1 MPGNIFTTK
10 LIEIVVPQQF
20 EKTKNFK
27 DLEHIFLVM
36 DYIDYDLKK
45 MFFSD
50 EPSNFNEKHLLTIW
64 YNILCAIRFLHSTGL
79 MHRDIKPGNIL
90 VNEDC
95 VIKLC
100 DFGLARGTIEAPKQQ
115 EEFKIMS
122 ETGSSPK
129 TADQTPPQLPI
140 SKSPYKKKSDGSGQN
155 AASKGKRRLSAHICS
170 RWYRAPEIIL
180 N

>member
-1 MPGNIFTTK
+1 MARNRKTKEICAIKMLQIKIEDLYSLRYVLREVQILKALTKMPGNIFTTK
-10 LIEIVVPQQF
+10 LMEIIVPQQYLQTNDF
-20 EKTKNFK
+20 E

-95 VIKLC
+95 VIKIC
-100 DFGLARGTIEAPKQQ
+100 DFGLARGTVDA
-115 EEFKIMS
+115 
-122 ETGSSPK
+122 
-129 TADQTPPQLPI
+129 
-140 SKSPYKKKSDGSGQN
+140 
-155 AASKGKRRLSAHICS
+155 
-170 RWYRAPEIIL
+170 
-180 N
+180 